1 MVAVDYKEHKVV
13 LMTTYGIRMHDR
25 ETEDDPHLA
34 TVMYSMNGA
43 NGPWHDMATG
53 HPDWC
58 WEILEALEIVEEQKV
73 ERVRLEHE
81 RIQKEIA
88 MSDRVRETENNNE

>member
-1 MVAVDYKEHKVV
+1 
-13 LMTTYGIRMHDR
+13 MTTYGIRMHDR
-25 ETEDDPHLA
+25 DTEEDPHLA
-34 TVMYSMNGA
+34 TVMYSTNGDS
-43 NGPWHDMATG
+43 GPWFDMVTG

-58 WEILEALEIVEEQKV
+58 WEVLGALEIVEEQRV

-88 MSDRVRETENNNE
+88 MSDRTRKTENNNE